1 MYSSRN
7 YIHVVVVGC
16 VYRLALI
23 YSTTFNIKSDLFS
36 FFFVLAETQ
45 GPKKDIIFVID
56 GSEGVGREFPI
67 IQEFVRRVVE
77 NLNVGENKIRVSV
90 VQYGDS
96 PYADIYLN
104 SHRTKEGV
112 LNGIKE
118 LRQRGGRQRN
128 LGRAIDFVS
137 REVLASGR
145 GGRKQEGVPQFVVV
159 ISGGKATDNI
169 RPTATALKK
178 SGVVP
183 FSIGTRDVDTQ
194 ELQVTSYVP
203 RFAYTVDDL
212 PGLYTIQDTLITTLT
227 ELSSEDLAKLR
238 PEYPPGNCNHFII
251 GFLVDV
257 VMLLKI
263 PAYTRM
269 NFHSQLTF

>member
-1 MYSSRN
+1 M
-7 YIHVVVVGC
+7 
-16 VYRLALI
+16 
-23 YSTTFNIKSDLFS
+23 
-36 FFFVLAETQ
+36 
-45 GPKKDIIFVID
+45 ID

-77 NLNVGENKIRVSV
+77 NLNVGENKIRVGV

-112 LNGIKE
+112 LNGIRE

-128 LGRAIDFVS
+128 LGRAIDFVG
-137 REVLASGR
+137 REVLVSGR

-159 ISGGKATDNI
+159 VSGGKATDNI
-169 RPTATALKK
+169 RPSATILKQ
-178 SGVVP
+178 SGIVP
-183 FSIGTRDVDTQ
+183 FSIGTRDVSTQ

-227 ELSSEDLAKLR
+227 ELSSEELANLR
-238 PEYPPGNCNHFII
+238 PVYPTGNCNHSII
-251 GFLVDV
+251 GFLG
-257 VMLLKI
+257 
-263 PAYTRM
+263 
-269 NFHSQLTF
+269 

>member
-1 MYSSRN
+1 MFANLQTVPLPISIILN
-7 YIHVVVVGC
+7 KI
-16 VYRLALI
+16 L
-23 YSTTFNIKSDLFS
+23 
-36 FFFVLAETQ
+36 FFFFILVESE
-45 GPKKDIIFVID
+45 GPKKDIVFVID

-77 NLNVGENKIRVSV
+77 NLNVGENKIRVGV
-90 VQYGDS
+90 VQYGDA

-128 LGRAIDFVS
+128 LGRAIDFVG
-137 REVLASGR
+137 REVLVSGR

-159 ISGGKATDNI
+159 VSGGKATDNI
-169 RPTATALKK
+169 RQSATTLKE
-178 SGVVP
+178 SGIVP
-183 FSIGTRDVDTQ
+183 FSIGTRDVSTQ

-227 ELSSEDLAKLR
+227 ELSSEELANLR
-238 PEYPPGNCNHFII
+238 PEYPTGNCNHFII
-251 GFLVDV
+251 GF
-257 VMLLKI
+257 
-263 PAYTRM
+263 
-269 NFHSQLTF
+269 HG

>member
-1 MYSSRN
+1 M
-7 YIHVVVVGC
+7 
-16 VYRLALI
+16 
-23 YSTTFNIKSDLFS
+23 
-36 FFFVLAETQ
+36 
-45 GPKKDIIFVID
+45 ID

-77 NLNVGENKIRVSV
+77 NLNVGENKIRVGV

-128 LGRAIDFVS
+128 LGQAIDFVS
-137 REVLASGR
+137 REVLTSGR

-159 ISGGKATDNI
+159 VSGGKATDNI
-169 RPTATALKK
+169 RPYATALKQ

-183 FSIGTRDVDTQ
+183 LSIGTRDVDTQ

-227 ELSSEDLAKLR
+227 ELSSEELAKLR
-238 PEYPPGNCNHFII
+238 PVYPTGNCSHFII

-257 VMLLKI
+257 VMLLKS
-263 PAYTRM
+263 PA
-269 NFHSQLTF
+269 